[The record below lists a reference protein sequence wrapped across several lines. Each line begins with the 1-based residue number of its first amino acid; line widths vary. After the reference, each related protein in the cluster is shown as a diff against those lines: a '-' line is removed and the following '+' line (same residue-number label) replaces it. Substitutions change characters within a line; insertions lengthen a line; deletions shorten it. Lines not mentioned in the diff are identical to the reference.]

1 MSGSISRSVRQIKG
15 DMGSIV
21 TPSLIVRL
29 CQAAGH
35 AWRDRTLGPVETIYL
50 FIAQVLHGN
59 TSCAHVRQLGNFAF
73 TRSAYCEARNR
84 LPLQIFRELLRETGH
99 HVTEQACRVGLWRG
113 HRIVS
118 VDGSS
123 FSMSDTDELRGL
135 FHWAPEK
142 LGFELPVSKFVALF
156 DLITGA
162 LLDLVP
168 ASMRDHE
175 LVLVQRVRDL
185 LRPNDVVVADRLYCT
200 YAYLAQLFTEQL
212 HFVIRVPASSRR
224 VDFRPHRR
232 HAAAKHWKGPQSIWI
247 RRLGKHDQIVEWI
260 KPAEVP
266 PWLPR
271 EIWDALPDRLRVR
284 ELRYR
289 VTRRGY
295 RSREVTL
302 VTTLLDPQR
311 YPKEAVVE
319 LYGRRWQIETN
330 LRHLK
335 TTMRMDVLR
344 CKTVDGI
351 HRELAVFG
359 IVYNAVRL
367 VMIHSADAHGV
378 PPDRIS
384 FIDVLRWLELGC
396 PGKGLPPFLINPVR
410 SRSPAPRIVRRRH
423 KPHTYMTRPRKPQT
437 KLLVHQEL
445 SPN

>member
-1 MSGSISRSVRQIKG
+1 MSGSIARSVREIKG
-15 DMGSIV
+15 DLRSIISGSQIM
-21 TPSLIVRL
+21 RL

-35 AWRDRTLGPVETIYL
+35 VWRDRTLGPVETIHL

-73 TRSAYCEARNR
+73 TRSAYCEARKR
-84 LPLQIFRELLRETGH
+84 LPLQVFGELLRETGH
-99 HVTEQACRVGLWRG
+99 QVTEQASRVGLWRG

-118 VDGSS
+118 IDGSS
-123 FSMSDTDELRGL
+123 FSMSDTTELRAL

-142 LGFELPVSKFVALF
+142 RGFELPVSKFVALF

-162 LLDLVP
+162 LLDLIP

-175 LVLVQRVRDL
+175 LTIVQRLHDL

-200 YAYLAQLFTEQL
+200 YAYLAQLFSRRL

-224 VDFRPHRR
+224 IDFRLHRR
-232 HAAAKHWKGPQSIWI
+232 HASFKHWKGPQSIWI
-247 RRLGKHDQIVEWI
+247 RRLGKHDQVVEWI
-260 KPAEVP
+260 KPAQVP

-271 EIWDALPDRLRVR
+271 ETWDALPDRLQVR

-289 VTRRGY
+289 ITRRGY
-295 RSREVTL
+295 RTREVTT

-311 YPKEAVVE
+311 YPKEAVAE
-319 LYGRRWQIETN
+319 LYGRRWQVETN

-344 CKTVDGI
+344 CQTVDGI

-359 IVYNAVRL
+359 MVYNAVRL
-367 VMIHSADAHGV
+367 VMIHGAEAHGV

-396 PGKGLPPFLINPVR
+396 PGRGLPPFIVNPAR
-410 SRSPAPRIVRRRH
+410 SRSSAPRVVRRRH
-423 KPHTYMTRPRKPQT
+423 KGHTYMTRPRKPQV
-437 KLLVHQEL
+437 KLLDTLEL
-445 SPN
+445 SLN

>member
-1 MSGSISRSVRQIKG
+1 MSGSITRSVQEIKG
-15 DMGSIV
+15 DARSIV
-21 TPSLIVRL
+21 SPRQIVRL

-50 FIAQVLHGN
+50 FIGQVLHGN

-73 TRSAYCEARNR
+73 TRSAYCEARKR
-84 LPLQIFRELLRETGH
+84 LPVEVLGELLRATGQR
-99 HVTEQACRVGLWRG
+99 VTEQASRVGLWRG

-123 FSMSDTDELRGL
+123 FSMPGTRQLQAL

-142 LGFELPVSKFVALF
+142 RGFEFPVSKFVALF
-156 DLITGA
+156 DLVTGA
-162 LLDLVP
+162 LLELVP

-175 LVLVQRVRDL
+175 LTIVQHLHDL

-200 YAYLAQLFTEQL
+200 YAYLAQLASKQL
-212 HFVIRVPASSRR
+212 HFVIRVPALSRR
-224 VDFRPHRR
+224 VDFRLHRR
-232 HAAAKHWKGPQSIWI
+232 HAAQKHWKGPQSIWI
-247 RRLGKHDQIVEWI
+247 RRLGKHDQVVDWI
-260 KPAEVP
+260 KPAQVP
-266 PWLPR
+266 PWLAR
-271 EIWDALPDRLRVR
+271 ETWNALPDLLRVR

-289 VTRRGY
+289 VMRRGH

-311 YPKEAVVE
+311 YPKEAVAE
-319 LYGRRWQIETN
+319 LYARRWQVETN

-344 CKTVDGI
+344 CHSVDGI

-367 VMIHSADAHGV
+367 VMIHGAEAHGV

-384 FIDVLRWLELGC
+384 FIDALRWLELGC
-396 PGKGLPPFLINPVR
+396 PGRDLPPFIVNPTR
-410 SRSPAPRIVRRRH
+410 SRSPAPRIKRRRH
-423 KPHTYMTRPRKPQT
+423 KHHTYMTRPRRPQV
-437 KLLVHQEL
+437 KLLDKLEL
-445 SPN
+445 SLN

>member
-1 MSGSISRSVRQIKG
+1 MSGNIAQSVGQVKTDLR
-15 DMGSIV
+15 SIV
-21 TPSLIVRL
+21 APNLIIRL
-29 CQAAGH
+29 CQTAGH
-35 AWRDRTLGPVETIYL
+35 AWRDRTLGPVQTIYL
-50 FIAQVLHGN
+50 FLAQILHGN

-84 LPLQIFRELLRETGH
+84 LPVQVFRELLRETGQR
-99 HVTEQACRVGLWRG
+99 VTEKASRAGLWLG

-118 VDGSS
+118 VDGST
-123 FSMSDTDELRGL
+123 FSMSDTDELRTL

-142 LGFELPVSKFVALF
+142 RGFEFPVAKFVALF
-156 DLITGA
+156 DLITGV

-168 ASMRDHE
+168 MSMRDHE
-175 LVLVQRVRDL
+175 LRIVQHLHHL
-185 LRPNDVVVADRLYCT
+185 LRPDDVLVADRGYCT
-200 YAYLAQLFTEQL
+200 YAYLAQLFSRQVHVL
-212 HFVIRVPASSRR
+212 VRMNASRK

-247 RRLGKHDQIVEWI
+247 RRLGKHDQIVDWI
-260 KPAEVP
+260 KPAEAP

-271 EIWDALPDRLRVR
+271 ETWDLLPKLLRVR

-289 VTRRGY
+289 LTRRGY

-302 VTTLLDPQR
+302 VTTLLDPDR
-311 YPKEAVVE
+311 YPKEAVAE
-319 LYGRRWQIETN
+319 LYGCRWQVETN

-335 TTMRMDVLR
+335 TTMRMDILR
-344 CKTVDGI
+344 CQTVDGI
-351 HRELAVFG
+351 YRELAVFG

-367 VMIHSADAHGV
+367 VMIHAAEAQGV

-396 PGKGLPPFLINPVR
+396 PGRGLPLFLINPVR
-410 SRSPAPRIVRRRH
+410 SRSPAPRNVRRRH
-423 KPHTYMTRPRKPQT
+423 KNYTYMTRPRKPQR
-437 KLLVHQEL
+437 KLPVNLEI

>member
-1 MSGSISRSVRQIKG
+1 MSSSIARSVQEIKG
-15 DMGSIV
+15 DLRSIV
-21 TPSLIVRL
+21 TPELIMEL

-35 AWRDRTLGPVETIYL
+35 VWRDRTLGPVQTIYL

-59 TSCAHVRQLGNFAF
+59 TSCAHVRQIGNFAF
-73 TRSAYCEARNR
+73 TRSAYCEARKR
-84 LPLQIFRELLRETGH
+84 LPVEIFRELLRETGQR
-99 HVTEQACRVGLWRG
+99 VTDQANRVGLWRG
-113 HRIVS
+113 HRVVS

-123 FSMSDTDELRGL
+123 FSMSDTKPLRAL

-142 LGFELPVSKFVALF
+142 RGFELPVSKFVALF
-156 DLITGA
+156 DLVTGA

-168 ASMRDHE
+168 ASLRDHE
-175 LVLVQRVRDL
+175 LQIVQRLHDL

-200 YAYLAQLFTEQL
+200 YAYLAQLVSKQL
-212 HFVIRVPASSRR
+212 HFVIRVPTGSRC

-232 HAAAKHWKGPQSIWI
+232 HAAFKHWKGPQSIWI
-247 RRLGKHDQIVEWI
+247 RRHGKHDQIVDWI
-260 KPAEVP
+260 KPAHLP

-271 EIWDALPDRLRVR
+271 EIWDRLPEHLRVR

-289 VTRRGY
+289 VTRHGY

-302 VTTLLDPQR
+302 VTTLLDPER
-311 YPKEAVVE
+311 YPKAAVAA
-319 LYGRRWQIETN
+319 LYGHRWQIETN

-335 TTMRMDVLR
+335 TTMRMDILR
-344 CKTVDGI
+344 CQTVDGI

-367 VMIHSADAHGV
+367 VMIHSADAYGV

-396 PGKGLPPFLINPVR
+396 PGEGLPPFIINPVR

-423 KPHTYMTRPRKPQT
+423 KGHTYMTRPRKPQT
-437 KLLVHQEL
+437 KLLVNKEL